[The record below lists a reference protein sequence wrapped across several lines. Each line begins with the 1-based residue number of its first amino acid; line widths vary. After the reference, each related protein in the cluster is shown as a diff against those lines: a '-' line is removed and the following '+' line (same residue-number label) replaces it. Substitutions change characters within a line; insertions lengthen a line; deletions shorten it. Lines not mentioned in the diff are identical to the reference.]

1 MLIPEPK
8 GHLALTFSFV
18 WINVFSNIITVAV
31 CFLFLNQLAKV
42 TQIRGSLLIPFI
54 LLLIYLG
61 AFAEKNTFEDLILVL
76 FFGVLG
82 WVIQRLTG
90 PDRL

>member
-18 WINVFSNIITVAV
+18 WINVISNIITVGI
-31 CFLFLNQLAKV
+31 CFLILNQLVKV
-42 TQIRGSLLIPFI
+42 TYVRGNLLTPFI

-76 FFGVLG
+76 FLLG
-82 WVIQRLTG
+82 WVLVASTG
-90 PDRL
+90 LGLP